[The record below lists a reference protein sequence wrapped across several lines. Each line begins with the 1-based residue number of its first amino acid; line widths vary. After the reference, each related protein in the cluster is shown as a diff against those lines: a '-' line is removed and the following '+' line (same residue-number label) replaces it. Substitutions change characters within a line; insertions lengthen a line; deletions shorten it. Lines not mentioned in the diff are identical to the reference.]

1 MLRRTSH
8 RGWKQ
13 YLDFLKFRSPK
24 DEWVFEI
31 DGASF
36 LIFNSWNSGMQLRA
50 QGKTIAVNRSLVSL
64 NMKRPFLT
72 ASVVDHAGNS
82 RQIEVFVRALLL
94 IDIRVAVD
102 GTQLSQ
108 AYV

>member
-1 MLRRTSH
+1 M
-8 RGWKQ
+8 
-13 YLDFLKFRSPK
+13 
-24 DEWVFEI
+24 FEI

-36 LIFNSWNSGMQLRA
+36 LIFNSWSSGMQLRA
-50 QGKTIAVNRSLVSL
+50 QGKTIAESRSLVSL
-64 NMKRPFLT
+64 DMKRPFLT
-72 ASVVDHAGNS
+72 ASVVDLAGNS